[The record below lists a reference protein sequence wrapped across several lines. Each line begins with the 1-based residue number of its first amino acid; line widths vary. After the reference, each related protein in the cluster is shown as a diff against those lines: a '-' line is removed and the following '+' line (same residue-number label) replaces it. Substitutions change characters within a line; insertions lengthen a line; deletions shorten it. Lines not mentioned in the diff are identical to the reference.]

1 MTQASAAY
9 VAAND
14 LLAAKG
20 RTFHWARRLL
30 GSTHADR
37 ATRLYGFCRRVDDL
51 ADEAQ
56 SPEAARMALACLGK
70 TLRAGASQEPLT
82 VDTIRLLQDCRI
94 DPAIPADLIRGVM
107 GDLDHV
113 RMADEAELLRYCY
126 RVAGTVGLM
135 MCAVLDV
142 RDTRAWPHAIDLGV
156 AMQLTNLCRDVREDA
171 LAGRRYL
178 PASLVGD
185 LDPAQIACPA
195 VACRPIL
202 CRGVGILLDMADRYY
217 RSGEDGLVYLS
228 PGARSGILVALRTY
242 RSIGWQLRRRGC
254 DYWTSRVVVPA
265 AGKAAI
271 TIGALA
277 SIPFR
282 PSLRGGRSRPHD
294 PALHLA
300 LSAVLGGGLKAQVH
314 HAA

>member
-1 MTQASAAY
+1 MIQASPSY

-14 LLAAKG
+14 MLAAKG

-30 GSTHADR
+30 GSVHAER

-56 SPEAARMALACLGK
+56 SPEAARTALACLGR
-70 TLRAGASQEPLT
+70 TLRAGTSQDPLT

-107 GDLDHV
+107 GDLDCV
-113 RMADEAELLRYCY
+113 RVADEAELLRYCY

-135 MCAVLDV
+135 MCAVLEVTDV
-142 RDTRAWPHAIDLGV
+142 RAWPHAIDLGI

-185 LDPAQIACPA
+185 LDPTQIACPA
-195 VACRPIL
+195 AACRPVL
-202 CRGVGILLDMADRYY
+202 RHGVGVLLDMADLYY
-217 RSGEDGLVYLS
+217 QSGEDGLAYLP
-228 PGARSGILVALRTY
+228 PGARSAILVALRTY
-242 RSIGWQLRRRGC
+242 RSIGWRLRRRGC

-271 TIGALA
+271 TISALA
-277 SIPFR
+277 YIPFC
-282 PSLRGGRSRPHD
+282 PSLRSPSRPHD

-300 LSAVLGGGLKAQVH
+300 LSVILGGGLEAQAH